1 MRQIPCRQQH
11 KCRRMLCL
19 TLLSHLS
26 VCLQLAFKILADTDV
41 GHTSLACRLLIILL
55 WSPDLLIEAWFLEFW
70 DLTQLQI
77 MQEMFTLT
85 SEMWIKCLHFQLL
98 IDPVARIPHG
108 TFRMALPWVVHPA
121 HEFLC
126 SVRVTSTILQKNVVA
141 RALFEK
147 TNVACD
153 SFNSQEFHSRQL
165 KVRSFPLVWAVLS

>member
-1 MRQIPCRQQH
+1 MTQITCSQQH
-11 KCRRMLCL
+11 KGRRMCCL
-19 TLLSHLS
+19 TPLSHLS

-126 SVRVTSTILQKNVVA
+126 SICRITVLSTGDFHYFAEKWSLWVVTVLVV
-141 RALFEK
+141 K
-147 TNVACD
+147 
-153 SFNSQEFHSRQL
+153 SFTRRQL